1 MQSLDTSARFRAN
14 DAEETNQPVRIR
26 ARGARPRVR
35 WAVLLVAALLLN
47 ATSASAWCWWNC
59 NSAKTQYPIVL
70 AHGMAG
76 FDELFGIYEYWF
88 GIPDALEDKGAT
100 VFVTSVSQFNTS
112 QERGEQLIDQIET
125 ITAITGKPKV
135 NLIGHSHGGLDVRY
149 VAAVRPDLVAS
160 ATSVGSP
167 HKGADLADFLRD
179 NVEGGSFSEDVLS
192 FFADS
197 LGVVLGLIS
206 GSVDPQDSVA
216 ALDQLTTV
224 GAADFAAAYPQ
235 GVPTTA
241 CGEGASVVNGIRYYS
256 WSGTGVLTNAL
267 DISDAAM
274 GLTSLFYSGAN
285 DGLVGRCS
293 SHLGDVIRDDYFQNH
308 LDEVNQ
314 TLGLVSIFTSNPK
327 TLFKNH
333 ANRLKNAGL

>member
-1 MQSLDTSARFRAN
+1 MRTKWIGL
-14 DAEETNQPVRIR
+14 V
-26 ARGARPRVR
+26 
-35 WAVLLVAALLLN
+35 VAAIVMLN

-59 NSAKTQYPIVL
+59 NTAKTKYPIVL

-76 FDELFGIYEYWF
+76 FDELFGVYEYWY
-88 GIPDALEDKGAT
+88 GIPNALEDKGAT
-100 VFVTSVSQFNTS
+100 VYVTSVSQFNTS
-112 QERGEQLIDQIET
+112 QARGEQLIDQIET
-125 ITAITGKPKV
+125 ITAITGKAKV

-160 ATSVGSP
+160 VTSVGSP
-167 HKGADLADFLRD
+167 HKGADLADFLAS
-179 NVEGGSFSEDVLS
+179 NLEGGSFGEAVLAA
-192 FFADS
+192 FAES
-197 LGVVLGLIS
+197 LGTVLGLIS
-206 GSVDPQDSVA
+206 GSENPQDAVA
-216 ALDQLTTV
+216 ALDQLTTAG
-224 GAADFAAAYPQ
+224 GAAFAASYPQ
-235 GVPTTA
+235 GVPTSN

-293 SHLGDVIRDDYFQNH
+293 SHLGDVIRDNYYQNH

-314 TLGLVSIFTSNPK
+314 VFGLVSIFTSNPK